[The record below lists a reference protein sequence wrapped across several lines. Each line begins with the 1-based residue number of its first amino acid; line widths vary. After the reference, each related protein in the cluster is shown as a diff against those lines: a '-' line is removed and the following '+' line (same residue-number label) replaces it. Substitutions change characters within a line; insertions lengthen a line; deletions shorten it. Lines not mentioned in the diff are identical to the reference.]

1 VQTTWQAAILG
12 AVQGLTEF
20 LPISSSAHL
29 RLMPWLFGWE
39 TPASAAHKQ
48 AFDVSL
54 HIGTTAAV
62 VLYFFFDWLLIAAT
76 YVGDLRQRKW
86 LGSRRGSLL
95 PKIAVACIPAALVG
109 FTFEQR
115 IEDFFYSH
123 SGHIWVLAVTLA
135 VFGLLLLVSERIGK
149 QTLAVED
156 VTYLMALLIGT
167 AQALAL
173 IPGTSRSG
181 ITILAALLIG
191 LRRADAARFSFLMA
205 TPITVGAVLVK
216 LDDLG
221 GSEQISHILVGS
233 ATSFV
238 VGLAAIMF
246 LLKYVQTRTYA
257 LFVYYRWALAA
268 LVLAVYFMRQG

>member
-1 VQTTWQAAILG
+1 MQTTWQAAILG

-29 RLMPWLFGWE
+29 RLTPWLFGWE
-39 TPASAAHKQ
+39 DPVSAAHKQ

-54 HIGTTAAV
+54 HIGTTVAV
-62 VLYFFFDWLLIAAT
+62 LIYFFFDWLLIAAT
-76 YVGDLRQRKW
+76 YIGDLRQGKW

-95 PKIAVACIPAALVG
+95 PKIMVACIPAAVAG
-109 FTFEQR
+109 FALEQP
-115 IEDFFYSH
+115 IENFFYSH
-123 SGHIWVLAVTLA
+123 SGHIWILAVTLA
-135 VFGLLLLVSERIGK
+135 VFGLLLLVAERIGK

-156 VTYLMALLIGT
+156 VTYGMAFLIGV

-191 LRRADAARFSFLMA
+191 LRRADAARFSFLLA

-221 GSEQISHILVGS
+221 GSEQLAHILVGS
-233 ATSFV
+233 ATSFI

-257 LFVYYRWALAA
+257 VFVFYRWALAA
-268 LVLAVYFMRQG
+268 LVLGVYFTRQG